1 MCLSWLRVNCVGGR
15 AMILWIRT
23 EQQNCFGGILHK
35 RPPEYSGESVPP
47 SSGWIFH
54 KSFGKSAMRVV
65 ASSG

>member
-1 MCLSWLRVNCVGGR
+1 
-15 AMILWIRT
+15 MILWIRT